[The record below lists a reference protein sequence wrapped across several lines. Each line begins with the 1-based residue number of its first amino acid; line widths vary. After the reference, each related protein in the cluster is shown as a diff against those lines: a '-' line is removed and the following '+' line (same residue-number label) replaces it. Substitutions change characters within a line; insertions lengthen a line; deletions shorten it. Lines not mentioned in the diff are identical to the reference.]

1 VIDSEYKGVST
12 IGIMN
17 LLGPDVATIGNH
29 EVDYGLSH
37 LLFLEK
43 CANFPIINANFH
55 IRANRRRLF
64 QPFYIAEMDGM
75 KILFIGIITEDVLAQ
90 AKVDELIGSFV
101 DIGEAAQEVGNIC
114 NAYNAIDT
122 FTWQLIPINNET
134 CRKDEEMEQF
144 INHYRVET
152 DKKYDRIVTRFTN
165 CLTHPA
171 RNQETA
177 LGNLIADIL
186 CDSLGIDL
194 MLMGSGAIRSYELGP
209 VVHYQ
214 NLVECLPYDEAVY
227 MLQVNGE
234 QMERMLR
241 RILREEAFEGEHTE
255 FYQFSHGM
263 QITWSRGKQEFETL
277 TLDGK
282 VLDKQKFY
290 TIALSKFHYMNMQK
304 FLNISLEE
312 IKINAP
318 PRVLAT
324 SYRDIVEEYMMMNP
338 HLSSEVEGRLIV
350 KA

>member
-1 VIDSEYKGVST
+1 
-12 IGIMN
+12 
-17 LLGPDVATIGNH
+17 
-29 EVDYGLSH
+29 
-37 LLFLEK
+37 
-43 CANFPIINANFH
+43 
-55 IRANRRRLF
+55 
-64 QPFYIAEMDGM
+64 
-75 KILFIGIITEDVLAQ
+75 
-90 AKVDELIGSFV
+90 
-101 DIGEAAQEVGNIC
+101 
-114 NAYNAIDT
+114 
-122 FTWQLIPINNET
+122 
-134 CRKDEEMEQF
+134 
-144 INHYRVET
+144 
-152 DKKYDRIVTRFTN
+152 
-165 CLTHPA
+165 
-171 RNQETA
+171 
-177 LGNLIADIL
+177 
-186 CDSLGIDL
+186 

-214 NLVECLPYDEAVY
+214 SLVECLPYDEAVY